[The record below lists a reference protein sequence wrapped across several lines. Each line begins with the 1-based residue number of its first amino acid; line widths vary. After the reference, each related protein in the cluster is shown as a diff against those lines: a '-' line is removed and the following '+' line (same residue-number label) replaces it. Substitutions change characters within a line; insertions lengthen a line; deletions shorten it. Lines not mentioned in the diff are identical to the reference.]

1 VKNLGNRSEC
11 IPVTAL
17 TPLRG
22 PQRWVDKLG
31 EYVVK
36 YKFSKVSNALKL
48 SPLAGF
54 TALVIRSV
62 LDETS

>member
-1 VKNLGNRSEC
+1 
-11 IPVTAL
+11 
-17 TPLRG
+17 
-22 PQRWVDKLG
+22 LG

-54 TALVIRSV
+54 TALVIRIQVCNRLRSV
-62 LDETS
+62 LDKTS